1 VAEPGPAPDG
11 VETDRPSVAR
21 LYDFFLGGHHNYA
34 ADRELGR
41 RLLQVEPNARHIVK
55 ENRAFLGRAVSYLT
69 QAGITQFIDLG
80 SGIPT
85 QENVHEIAQR
95 GNAEARV
102 IYVDNDAG
110 VIAHSR
116 HLLRGNPLVSII
128 NADLRNPAAVV
139 THPEVGRLIDLSQP
153 VGLLMVT
160 VLHFVP
166 DSQDPYGVVAR
177 FADALA
183 PGSFLAISHATRDS
197 APDTATKVEE
207 LYQNAATSAHTRTAE
222 EIGQFFTGFELVE
235 PGLVY
240 LPLWRH
246 DGVVPEHPE
255 QIWFY
260 AGVGRKVS

>member
-1 VAEPGPAPDG
+1 MAEAGSAPAG

-21 LYDFFLGGHHNYA
+21 LYDFFLGGNHNYA

-41 RLLQVEPNARHIVK
+41 RLLQAEPNARHIVK
-55 ENRAFLGRAVSYLT
+55 ENREFLGRAVNYLT
-69 QAGITQFIDLG
+69 QAGISQFIDLG

-85 QENVHEIAQR
+85 QDNVHEIAQR
-95 GNAEARV
+95 GNSESRV

-139 THPEVGRLIDLSQP
+139 THPEVGRLIDFSQP

-166 DSQDPYGVVAR
+166 DSQDPYGLVAK
-177 FADALA
+177 FAEALA

-197 APDTATKVEE
+197 SPDTATKVEE
-207 LYQNAATSAHTRTAE
+207 LYQSAATSAHTRTSE
-222 EIGQFFTGFELVE
+222 EIRRFFTGFQLVE

-246 DGVVPEHPE
+246 DGQVPDHPE
-255 QIWFY
+255 QAWFY
-260 AGVGRKVS
+260 AGVGRKIS

>member
-1 VAEPGPAPDG
+1 MAEPGQAPAG

-21 LYDFFLGGHHNYA
+21 LYDFFLGGNHNYA

-41 RLLQVEPNARHIVK
+41 KLLQAEPNARHIVR
-55 ENRAFLGRAVSYLT
+55 ENREFLGRAVSYLT
-69 QAGITQFIDLG
+69 QAGIQQFIDLG

-95 GNAEARV
+95 GDSEARV
-102 IYVDNDAG
+102 IYVDNDPG

-116 HLLRGNPLVSII
+116 HLLRGNPLASII
-128 NADLRNPAAVV
+128 GADLRNPAAIVG
-139 THPEVGRLIDLSQP
+139 HPEVGRLIDFSQP
-153 VGLLMVT
+153 IGLLMVT

-166 DSQDPYGVVAR
+166 DSQDPYGIVAR
-177 FADALA
+177 FAEELA

-197 APDTATKVEE
+197 SPDTAGRVEE

-222 EIGQFFTGFELVE
+222 EIGRFFDGFEMVE

-240 LPLWRH
+240 LPQWRQ
-246 DGVVPEHPE
+246 DGQVPDHPE
-255 QIWFY
+255 LAWFY
-260 AGVGRKVS
+260 AGVGRKPS

>member
-1 VAEPGPAPDG
+1 VPEPGPVPQG

-41 RLLQVEPNARHIVK
+41 RMIEAEPNARRIVK
-55 ENRAFLGRAVSYLT
+55 ENREFLGRAVSYLI
-69 QAGITQFIDLG
+69 QAGIQQFIDLG

-95 GNAEARV
+95 GNSEARV

-128 NADLRNPAAVV
+128 NADLRNAAAIM
-139 THPEVGRLIDLSQP
+139 THPEVARLIDFSQP
-153 VGLLMVT
+153 VGLLMVA

-166 DSQDPYGVVAR
+166 DSHDPYGIVAR
-177 FADALA
+177 FTEALA
-183 PGSFLAISHATRDS
+183 PGSFLAISHATAES
-197 APDTATKVEE
+197 SPDTAGEVEQ
-207 LYQNAATSAHTRTAE
+207 LYQDAATSAHTRSAE
-222 EIGQFFTGFELVE
+222 EIRRFFGGFELVE

-246 DGVVPEHPE
+246 DGHVPDHPE
-255 QIWFY
+255 QAWFY
-260 AGVGRKVS
+260 AGVGRKLN